1 MVSFLS
7 NSASDFVA
15 TETVGGFNNHI
26 NMNSFDDIFTEA
38 YNQLMVNG
46 CDVKVDINTLIKNQ
60 GMLAAYKEALLD
72 QLATETASMNNDMD
86 REYGTHSCLYEQ
98 ISDMFDNCAN
108 DLVTEA
114 TRTGTL
120 LPIKAVDFPVLIKQQ
135 LKLAS
140 KDIIQTEVPKSPIIK
155 KHIEKT

>member
-120 LPIKAVDFPVLIKQQ
+120 VYR
-135 LKLAS
+135 S
-140 KDIIQTEVPKSPIIK
+140 
-155 KHIEKT
+155 